1 MKILNYTPHEVI
13 CAGRKYPSA
22 GVARVAC
29 RNEPFRTVDGIDFV
43 RQEFGQIEGLP
54 DASLDT
60 VYIVSVLVKAAAADR
75 SDLVSPGD
83 LVRDGEGRVVGCK
96 NLAV

>member
-1 MKILNYTPHEVI
+1 MKLLNFTPHMI
-13 CAGRKYPSA
+13 DINGRKFPSA

-54 DASLDT
+54 DEAMDT
-60 VYIVSVLVKAAAADR
+60 VYIVSALVKAAAADR

-83 LVRDGEGRVVGCK
+83 LVRDSEGRVVGCK